1 MKLLAIDTATE
12 LCSAALWLDGVQS
25 TRDCWAPRAHGALIL
40 PMIEQ
45 LLSAAQLAGT
55 RLDAIAFGRG
65 PGAFTGL
72 RLAAAVAQGLGFAW
86 ELPLI
91 PISDL
96 RALAA
101 QVLPAVLPA
110 ELPAVLPAERPGRA
124 LVCQDA
130 RMHEVYWACFERAA
144 APSDSAARKSH
155 SEAEPSS
162 IARSA
167 ALLLVGEETVS
178 APAAVNLPE
187 RWTRV
192 SAAGSG
198 FAAYPE
204 LQSRLRAELGEVRA
218 ELRPHAREIAALAA
232 EAGLGAALAPE
243 LAEPVY
249 LRDRVTS
256 GS

>member
-25 TRDCWAPRAHGALIL
+25 ARDCWAPRAHGALIL

-101 QVLPAVLPA
+101 QVLPAVLPGV
-110 ELPAVLPAERPGRA
+110 VLPAERPGRA

-130 RMHEVYWACFERAA
+130 RMHEVYWGCFERAA
-144 APSDSAARKSH
+144 AASDSAARKAH

-167 ALLLVGEETVS
+167 ALLLVGEEAVS

-204 LQSRLRAELGEVRA
+204 LQSRLRAELGEIRA

-232 EAGLGAALAPE
+232 EAGLAAALAPE